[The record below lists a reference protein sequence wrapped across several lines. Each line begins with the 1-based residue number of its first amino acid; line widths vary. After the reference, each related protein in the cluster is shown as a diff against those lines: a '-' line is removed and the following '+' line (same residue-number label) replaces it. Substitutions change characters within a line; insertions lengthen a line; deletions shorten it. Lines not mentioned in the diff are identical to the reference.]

1 MSASD
6 DAASGDAADVVTDA
20 PPLPDDTEYNSNTTA
35 ILLVLTFVVAGF
47 AVWLCYAVARRRSP
61 ARVPAHQHTMQM
73 DILTDDLRMPEGDE
87 SYLSLQVAGGQKD
100 TEA

>member
-6 DAASGDAADVVTDA
+6 DSASGDAAGVASEA

-35 ILLVLTFVVAGF
+35 ILLVLAFVVAGF

-73 DILTDDLRMPEGDE
+73 NILTDDLRMPEPDE
-87 SYLSLQVAGGQKD
+87 SYLSLQVGDTQKD
-100 TEA
+100 TRA